1 MNENYKNTFAEKI
14 RILRKKTGLT
24 QNAFGA
30 RVHLSRSCIANYEAG
45 RRFPGRE
52 LAEYIAICFGM
63 DAGYFFEEA
72 YA

>member
-1 MNENYKNTFAEKI
+1 MNENYKKIFAEKI

-24 QNAFGA
+24 QDAFGA

-45 RRFPGRE
+45 RRFPGRD

-63 DAGYFFEEA
+63 DAGYLLQEMG
-72 YA
+72 Y